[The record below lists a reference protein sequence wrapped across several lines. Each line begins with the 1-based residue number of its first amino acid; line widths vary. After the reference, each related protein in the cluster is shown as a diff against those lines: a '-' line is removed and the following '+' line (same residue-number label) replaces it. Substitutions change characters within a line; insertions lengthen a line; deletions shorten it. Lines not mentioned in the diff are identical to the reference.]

1 MAFVPM
7 IASGSVN
14 GRPILVVAAA
24 TLGTVIH
31 TCTAVADQLD
41 EITLYAVGNSA
52 TARLLTI
59 ELGDADVPEDHIDV
73 TIPAQD
79 GLHLV
84 LPPHRMNGGVVITAF
99 AAIANEINIVADVTR
114 ITDIPA

>member
-7 IASGSVN
+7 IASGSTD
-14 GRPILVVAAA
+14 GRPIEVAAA
-24 TLGTVIH
+24 ATPGTVIH

-41 EITLYAVGNSA
+41 EITLYAVGSSA

-59 ELGDADVPEDHIDV
+59 ELGGATVSDDHIDV

-84 LPPHRMNGGVVITAF
+84 LPPHRMGGGVIIRAF
-99 AAIANEINIVADVTR
+99 AAIADEINIVADVTR

>member
-7 IASGSVN
+7 IASGSTN
-14 GRPILVVAAA
+14 GRPIEVLA
-24 TLGTVIH
+24 TATPGTLIH
-31 TCTAVADQLD
+31 TATAVADVLD
-41 EITLYAVGNSA
+41 EITLYAVGSSA

-59 ELGDADVPEDHIDV
+59 ELGGVTAQDDLVEV

-84 LPPHRMNGGVVITAF
+84 LPPHRMNNGVVVRAF
-99 AAIANEINIVADVTR
+99 AAAADEINIVADVTR

>member
-7 IASGSVN
+7 IASGGAD
-14 GRPILVVAAA
+14 GRPIEVAAA
-24 TLGTVIH
+24 ATPGTIIH

-41 EITLYAVGNSA
+41 EITLYAVGTTA
-52 TARLLTI
+52 TPRLLTI
-59 ELGDADVPEDHIDV
+59 ELGGVTDADDLIPV

-84 LPPHRMNGGVVITAF
+84 LPPHRMGGGVIVRAF
-99 AAIANEINIVADVTR
+99 AAIADEINIVADVTR

>member
-7 IASGSVN
+7 VASGSTN
-14 GRPILVVAAA
+14 GRPIEVAAA
-24 TLGTVIH
+24 ATPGTLIH
-31 TCTAVADQLD
+31 TCTAVADVVD
-41 EITLYAVGNSA
+41 EITLYAVGSSA
-52 TARLLTI
+52 TPRLLTI
-59 ELGDADVPEDHIDV
+59 ELGGVTVSDDHIDV

-84 LPPHRMNGGVVITAF
+84 LPPHRMNGGVEVRAF
-99 AAIANEINIVADVTR
+99 AAVANEINIVADVTR